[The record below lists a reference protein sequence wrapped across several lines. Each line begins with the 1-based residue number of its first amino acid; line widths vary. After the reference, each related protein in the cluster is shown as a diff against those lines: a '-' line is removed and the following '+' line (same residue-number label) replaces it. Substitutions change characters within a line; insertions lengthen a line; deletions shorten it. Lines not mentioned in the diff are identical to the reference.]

1 MVDIYNDSNTS
12 KSDESAD
19 EDSSNLIAEA
29 KRLGANLRTPEKAKI
44 ARERKL
50 QTNPAGKSRSTRGQS
65 DPKLSSWQRVQE
77 HKNEYFTSVDG
88 KLRCDACKETTSK
101 KKSTVKK
108 HISSL
113 KHLKAKMTILDSTK
127 KDQSVLELLRRS
139 DQEKHPKEEILPHD
153 KRLYR
158 FDLIQSFLTAGIPFS
173 KIDCLRSFLE
183 KYGHRLTSQSHLREL
198 IPSVLQKE
206 KETLKSELSEAKAV
220 STIFDGSARLGEA
233 LAIIV
238 RFVHNQWNVQ
248 QRLVRLQVL
257 VKSLKA
263 EELAQCLI
271 QTLAIEYAIQPGVLL
286 AAMKD
291 GASVNQAALQQV
303 RFFFLQ

>member
-1 MVDIYNDSNTS
+1 M
-12 KSDESAD
+12 
-19 EDSSNLIAEA
+19 
-29 KRLGANLRTPEKAKI
+29 
-44 ARERKL
+44 
-50 QTNPAGKSRSTRGQS
+50 GKSHSTCGQS

-77 HKNEYFTSVDG
+77 HKNEYLTSLDG
-88 KLRCDACKETTSK
+88 KLRCDACKETISK

-113 KHLKAKMTILDSTK
+113 KHVKAKKTILESK
-127 KDQSVLELLRRS
+127 KKELLRRN
-139 DQEKHPKEEILPHD
+139 DQAKHPKGETLPHD
-153 KRLYR
+153 MRLYR
-158 FDLIQSFLTAGIPFS
+158 FDMIQSFLTAGIPLS

-183 KYGHRLTSQSHLREL
+183 KYGHWLTSQSHLREL

-220 STIFDGSARLGEA
+220 STIFDGSTLLGEP

-238 RFVHNQWNVQ
+238 QFLDSQWNVQ

-257 VKSLKA
+257 AKSLKA

-271 QTLAIEYAIQPGVLL
+271 QALAVEYAIQPGALL

-291 GASVNQAALQQV
+291 GASVTQAALQQV
-303 RFFFLQ
+303 RFFFP

>member
-1 MVDIYNDSNTS
+1 MPYHDVAVSRCTFSKMVDIYNDSNTS

-127 KDQSVLELLRRS
+127 KDQSVLELLRRN
-139 DQEKHPKEEILPHD
+139 DQAKHPKEEILPHD
-153 KRLYR
+153 MRLYR

-198 IPSVLQKE
+198 IPSVIQKE
-206 KETLKSELSEAKAV
+206 KETLK
-220 STIFDGSARLGEA
+220 
-233 LAIIV
+233 
-238 RFVHNQWNVQ
+238 
-248 QRLVRLQVL
+248 
-257 VKSLKA
+257 
-263 EELAQCLI
+263 
-271 QTLAIEYAIQPGVLL
+271 
-286 AAMKD
+286 
-291 GASVNQAALQQV
+291 
-303 RFFFLQ
+303 